1 MGSVLPLT
9 VHVHC
14 TLYNH
19 AWGSLFKNRLGHVL
33 LLNPGC
39 KHTGCW
45 NFGNLSK
52 PTSKVDI
59 HQPTH
64 PLLGQ
69 RMVYF
74 FVKFIHSS
82 AGFFINPSIR
92 KQSSFYLVTFIL
104 LYALI
109 RPSTRIHL
117 PIDILQ
123 FIHPSTGIRSSFNR
137 NFFILLP
144 EFIHPSAGIFIHPSI
159 GMQSSFYRISL
170 ILIHPLIRPSTRI
183 HLPIYWIVFILT

>member
-1 MGSVLPLT
+1 M
-9 VHVHC
+9 HC
-14 TLYNH
+14 TLYNP

-137 NFFILLP
+137 NSFILQQEFFHPSTGIHSSFCRNFHPSFHRNAIILLP
-144 EFIHPSAGIFIHPSI
+144 DFINPNTSTHPS
-159 GMQSSFYRISL
+159 
-170 ILIHPLIRPSTRI
+170 
-183 HLPIYWIVFILT
+183 

>member
-1 MGSVLPLT
+1 MFYYW
-9 VHVHC
+9 
-14 TLYNH
+14 TLDVSTPGVGISGT
-19 AWGSLFKNRLGHVL
+19 WVNRLPRL
-33 LLNPGC
+33 TSTNPPIPY
-39 KHTGCW
+39 W
-45 NFGNLSK
+45 
-52 PTSKVDI
+52 DI
-59 HQPTH
+59 GPV
-64 PLLGQ
+64 Q

-74 FVKFIHSS
+74 FVKFIHPS
-82 AGFFINPSIR
+82 AGLFINPSIR